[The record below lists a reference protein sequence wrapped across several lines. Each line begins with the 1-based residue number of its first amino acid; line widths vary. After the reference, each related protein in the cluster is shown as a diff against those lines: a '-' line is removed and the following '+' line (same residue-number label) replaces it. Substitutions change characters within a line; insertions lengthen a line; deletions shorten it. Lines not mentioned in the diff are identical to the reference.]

1 MFFHSSGA
9 GHLKSGF
16 WQGHTPS
23 ETRGQDMV
31 QASLWVPVD
40 PWPVAWD
47 SDLRGT
53 FPLHAYVKFLPFMAP
68 SPLGWLPSSSMT
80 SYPIT
85 SPVTLFP
92 DEVTFWGEDIT
103 VRRHN
108 SAHNRYKCLG
118 TWQDPMEQQ
127 LC

>member
-1 MFFHSSGA
+1 
-9 GHLKSGF
+9 
-16 WQGHTPS
+16 
-23 ETRGQDMV
+23 MV